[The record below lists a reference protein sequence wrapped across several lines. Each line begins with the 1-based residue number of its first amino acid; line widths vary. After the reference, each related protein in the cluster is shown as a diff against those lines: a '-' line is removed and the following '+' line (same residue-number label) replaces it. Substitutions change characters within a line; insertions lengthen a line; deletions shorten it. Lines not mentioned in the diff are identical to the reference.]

1 MRIFIPLFVLLF
13 ITGCG
18 SVKNNPD
25 NASAKKNSPTTSIA
39 DISIEG
45 MACQAGCADV
55 IQLNLSEL
63 KGVKVAEVNFDKGLA
78 TIEFDPS
85 MVSSKEI
92 QKTITDTK
100 VKEYI
105 YTIKDV
111 KISKS
116 TVQ

>member
-1 MRIFIPLFVLLF
+1 MKVYLPLFVLLF

-18 SVKNNPD
+18 SVKNNSD
-25 NASAKKNSPTTSIA
+25 HVSIKKNNLFTNIA
-39 DISIEG
+39 DISIDG

-55 IQLNLSEL
+55 IQSNLSKL
-63 KGVKVAEVNFDKGLA
+63 KGVKVVEVSFEKKHA

-85 MVSSKEI
+85 VVSSQEI

-111 KISKS
+111 KITKP